1 MSIAELINC
10 YSNSSYF
17 GKILHLFDNDKY
29 AKYHTSKMVQQV
41 STNTIKQSTK
51 RRVRSQEFILNRNM
65 YDSQTNDGKYGF
77 DENSLYNITTE
88 VNWKMDSNNS
98 VLKNQNES
106 FKTKSKYNKRFVDRR
121 QLYMYIGF
129 SLLGLILTIIMA
141 LMCYSMR
148 LG

>member
-1 MSIAELINC
+1 M
-10 YSNSSYF
+10 
-17 GKILHLFDNDKY
+17 FDNDKY